1 MAKDCQKND
10 YKPFYQV
17 YLGSIKSNIRAF
29 SNKESYKW
37 KYVFHDLRQVNEID
51 IASL

>member
-1 MAKDCQKND
+1 MVNYCQKND
-10 YKPFYQV
+10 YKAFYQI

-29 SNKESYKW
+29 SNKESYKC
-37 KYVFHDLRQVNEID
+37 KYVFHDLRQINEID